1 MKWKLLNIP
10 QASNAISMCP
20 VMIVWCYILRPNN
33 MSVNRFDYNNN
44 YESDIKARGG
54 NPWNWVLCRWTWNK
68 GEFFH
73 FFKAQALNT
82 MIFTFTFPVLQQLGT
97 LHLPLLHPNCPDSD
111 HFLAFLSTPIHIIS
125 CKVNLDLFNRFIKKK
140 SVLWI
145 RKTFFWFNIVFITFK
160 LFYIYV

>member
-1 MKWKLLNIP
+1 
-10 QASNAISMCP
+10 
-20 VMIVWCYILRPNN
+20 
-33 MSVNRFDYNNN
+33 MSDVTFYGQITCQWTYRFDYNNN

-97 LHLPLLHPNCPDSD
+97 LHLPLLHPNCPDSY

-140 SVLWI
+140 FVLWI